1 MKNLIETFYMSKES
15 FFLLVPFY
23 LPFLPSFLFFPLFSS
38 LSPFLPLF
46 SPSFLLFF
54 PIPSS
59 FHPPPTLSSLIWGRW
74 YLTLSKEI
82 IFLFQNPYAFTTQST
97 ELEEEWILMVFFFF
111 PSESRTI
118 LQVSSYFQT
127 VLQQPPIFHTVVC
140 IISWEGSL
148 S

>member
-15 FFLLVPFY
+15 FFLFVPFY
-23 LPFLPSFLFFPLFSS
+23 LPLFSS

-82 IFLFQNPYAFTTQST
+82 IFLLQNPYAFTTQST
-97 ELEEEWILMVFFFF
+97 ELEEE
-111 PSESRTI
+111 
-118 LQVSSYFQT
+118 
-127 VLQQPPIFHTVVC
+127 
-140 IISWEGSL
+140 
-148 S
+148 